1 MKAAFAAPREVES
14 NFPHSSVPSFW
25 EEKKK
30 VTWQCARHNAVV
42 VSYVAMQGSAALDNA
57 AIDGSVY
64 ECIVGNYHY
73 ARAPCCEDASQTC
86 WLKRRVKKRK
96 IVISKF
102 GVIVIYVREIHM
114 ATSLTCGTLRVLL
127 RSNDRKRCSWIRA
140 LRAALLRRDS
150 FVDWLGSE
158 RCADV

>member
-1 MKAAFAAPREVES
+1 M
-14 NFPHSSVPSFW
+14 
-25 EEKKK
+25 
-30 VTWQCARHNAVV
+30 TWHCARHNAVV
-42 VSYVAMQGSAALDNA
+42 VSYVAMQGSTALDNA

-64 ECIVGNYHY
+64 DCIVENYHY
-73 ARAPCCEDASQTC
+73 ATAPCCEDASQSC

-114 ATSLTCGTLRVLL
+114 ATSLTCGTLPVLL

-140 LRAALLRRDS
+140 LGAALLRRDN

-158 RCADV
+158 QCADV